1 MDPPYDIKLVFVQI
15 ITFVLRKID
24 KLRGRGEKREK
35 RGREKREGETRR
47 GEGRKGVR
55 PLP

>member
-1 MDPPYDIKLVFVQI
+1 VRERIG
-15 ITFVLRKID
+15 
-24 KLRGRGEKREK
+24 LRGVKR
-35 RGREKREGETRR
+35 RR

>member
-1 MDPPYDIKLVFVQI
+1 VGQKSELLILSERAYK
-15 ITFVLRKID
+15 TEKIGVTLTNSNNYRVRERIG
-24 KLRGRGEKREK
+24 LRGVKR
-35 RGREKREGETRR
+35 RR